1 MMRTSFAVLALLLV
15 TTLNAQAP
23 TSFREGVLAFEK
35 KEWKNA
41 EKFMRETIAVNPK
54 ETAGTVSIAG
64 SWFETYV
71 PHYFLARALA
81 KQGKCAEAL
90 KEFEE
95 SERQGVTPA
104 IPDFARHLQTRGGC
118 KPQPKAAKPKEVV
131 FETSVP
137 FAEEET
143 TTNAPPVKPRDP
155 AKPIKETPKTKNETP
170 KPIQEAVKPVRE
182 TAVVPRDVVVPTPDL
197 QRESAMRAR
206 LAVAVTA
213 YLHGHYDDTAQ
224 LLTETKFDDPTAA
237 AEAALFRAAARHA
250 LYKIG
255 GEKDAALRRQIDA
268 DVRQYRSLAPNAR
281 PDPRVFPPSF
291 IALVR

>member
-1 MMRTSFAVLALLLV
+1 MMRTTLAVLALLTV
-15 TTLNAQAP
+15 TTLHAQAP

-54 ETAGTVSIAG
+54 ETSGTVSIAG

-81 KQGKCAEAL
+81 RQGKCAEAL

-95 SERQGVTPA
+95 SERQGVTPT

-118 KPQPKAAKPKEVV
+118 KPQPKAAKPKEIV

-137 FAEEET
+137 FAEEGT
-143 TTNAPPVKPRDP
+143 TPVTTSAPPVKPRETT
-155 AKPIKETPKTKNETP
+155 KPTRETP
-170 KPIQEAVKPVRE
+170 KPTAKPVRE
-182 TAVVPRDVVVPTPDL
+182 TTVAVVPPAVVPAGDL
-197 QRESAMRAR
+197 RRESAMRAR

-213 YLHGHYDDTAQ
+213 YLHGRYDETAR
-224 LLTETKFDDPTAA
+224 LLTETKFDDRVAV
-237 AEAALFRAAARHA
+237 AEAALFRAAARYA
-250 LYKIG
+250 LYRIA
-255 GEKDAALRRQIDA
+255 GEKDAGLRAQIDA
-268 DVRQYRSLAPNAR
+268 DVRQYRTLAPNAR
-281 PDPRVFPPSF
+281 PDPRMFPPSF
-291 IALVR
+291 IALTAQP

>member
-1 MMRTSFAVLALLLV
+1 MMMRTSIAFVLFLFAMSLD
-15 TTLNAQAP
+15 AQAP

-54 ETAGTVSIAG
+54 ETSGTVSIAG

-81 KQGKCAEAL
+81 RQGKCAEAL

-95 SERQGVTPA
+95 SERQGVTPT

-118 KPQPKAAKPKEVV
+118 KPQAKPAKPKEVV
-131 FETSVP
+131 FETTVP
-137 FAEEET
+137 FAEEGT
-143 TTNAPPVKPRDP
+143 TPVTTSTTPVKPREII
-155 AKPIKETPKTKNETP
+155 KP
-170 KPIQEAVKPVRE
+170 RE
-182 TAVVPRDVVVPTPDL
+182 IAPPPREVVPTRDPA
-197 QRESAMRAR
+197 RESAMRTR

-213 YLHGHYDDTAQ
+213 YLQGRYDDTAQ
-224 LLTETKFDDPTAA
+224 MLTEMKFDDRAAA
-237 AEAALFRAAARHA
+237 AEAALFRAAARFA
-250 LYKIG
+250 LYRIG
-255 GEKDAALRRQIDA
+255 GEKDAALRALIDA
-268 DVRQYRSLAPNAR
+268 DVRQYRSLAPNGR

-291 IALVR
+291 IGLTAR